1 MIVVVPGY
9 ELRSPGLSVIHL
21 QLLLESIIL
30 QNAPGYIISYER
42 FRVIPVTAK
51 YNTVTSILGDCAT
64 WNGLPGCNEVTWVPR
79 SSPSMSSGS
88 GSGPSTSTST
98 TSSIVPIPT
107 PGEAFVLHG
116 QGIYNSMYV
125 QFDDNT
131 GRAVLANIGT
141 SRFVSFRLDEE
152 NNGLLQNAQ
161 DPTELVFAHLNSSAN
176 SATFAGESKRVRSV
190 LREVHYAVG
199 VQDSLTRSDYLT
211 KWFWNSTT
219 GALELSYNG
228 RKSWEFYQV
237 RGSSSHRKR
246 APSFYLYLLP
256 AGFTVPRGSSMEKV
270 LLAPKGTRRYSSLLS
285 SASPTPTTRIIFS
298 GTIGLA
304 LISSASS
311 TSSPATSISSTS
323 TSSES
328 SSSPSSIRSSSN
340 AIDAYDAIT
349 QFGLENFCTE
359 FLSYTA
365 PVAIATVTSTS
376 YSTSYYAA
384 ATEASTEVTSTNTV
398 GRSTSVT
405 IIPTR
410 RRSIHSEMDPLQFQ
424 ERATPDQLTMYANE
438 SISSACSK
446 VLASLSSTSTTTAF
460 ADTVVAE
467 EFQSTLITST
477 VYEVATTTV
486 DVVAQTASNV
496 GYVKLITP
504 DNVKDPFYPY
514 FGLFLVNYR
523 NRVPDPG
530 TCGRVLASVNPSY
543 LHTFNFGYSTT
554 ADAHQFFLNSNCV
567 MGFVGRPPVSNW
579 TVHASKAAL
588 NLWKL
593 DSAHKHVPFYWQYNA
608 TTGIARPD
616 YDKMPEVLRG
626 GTFWI
631 CVTFPAL
638 YSVYFYP
645 ALSDLN
651 GYKTDICSDTGMN
664 HLLFTPTA
672 D

>member
-1 MIVVVPGY
+1 M
-9 ELRSPGLSVIHL
+9 SSSGLS
-21 QLLLESIIL
+21 LLLL
-30 QNAPGYIISYER
+30 NTMYAFTTVNAQYSLTTTTTVFATVGNH
-42 FRVIPVTAK
+42 K
-51 YNTVTSILGDCAT
+51 TVTSILGDCAT
-64 WNGLPGCNEVTWVPR
+64 WDGLPGCNEVTWVPR
-79 SSPSMSSGS
+79 SSPSRSSGS

-116 QGIYNSMYV
+116 QGIYNSLYV

-141 SRFVSFRLDEE
+141 SRFVSFRLDGE

-161 DPTELVFAHLNSSAN
+161 DPTELVFARLNSSAN
-176 SATFAGESKRVRSV
+176 SATFAEESKRVRSV
-190 LREVHYAVG
+190 IREVHYTAG
-199 VQDSLTRSDYLT
+199 IQKSLTRSDYLT

-228 RKSWEFYQV
+228 KKSWEFYHV
-237 RGSSSHRKR
+237 KGSGSHRKR
-246 APSFYLYLLP
+246 APSFSLYLLP
-256 AGFTVPRGSSMEKV
+256 DGFSVPRGSSMEKV

-285 SASPTPTTRIIFS
+285 SASPAPTTRIIFS
-298 GTIGLA
+298 GTTRLA

-311 TSSPATSISSTS
+311 TGSPATSISSTS
-323 TSSES
+323 ASSES
-328 SSSPSSIRSSSN
+328 SSSPSSVRSSSS

-365 PVAIATVTSTS
+365 PVAIVTVTCTS

-384 ATEASTEVTSTNTV
+384 ATEASTEITSTNTV

-410 RRSIHSEMDPLQFQ
+410 RRLIRSQMDPLQFQ

-438 SISSACSK
+438 SVSSACSK

-460 ADTVVAE
+460 VDTVVAE
-467 EFQSTLITST
+467 EIQSTLITST

-496 GYVKLITP
+496 GYVKMITP
-504 DNVKDPFYPY
+504 DNAKDPFYPY

-523 NRVPDPG
+523 NRVPDPR
-530 TCGRVLASVNPSY
+530 TCTSVLSELELCHGVRRE
-543 LHTFNFGYSTT
+543 T
-554 ADAHQFFLNSNCV
+554 A
-567 MGFVGRPPVSNW
+567 G
-579 TVHASKAAL
+579 
-588 NLWKL
+588 
-593 DSAHKHVPFYWQYNA
+593 
-608 TTGIARPD
+608 
-616 YDKMPEVLRG
+616 E
-626 GTFWI
+626 
-631 CVTFPAL
+631 
-638 YSVYFYP
+638 
-645 ALSDLN
+645 
-651 GYKTDICSDTGMN
+651 
-664 HLLFTPTA
+664 
-672 D
+672 